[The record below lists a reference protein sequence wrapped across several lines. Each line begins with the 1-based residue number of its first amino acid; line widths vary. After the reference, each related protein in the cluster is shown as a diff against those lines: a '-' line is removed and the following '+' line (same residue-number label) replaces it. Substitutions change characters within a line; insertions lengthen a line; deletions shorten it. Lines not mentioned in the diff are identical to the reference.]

1 MLDHFHKYPQ
11 MLSGKVDPIFS
22 KDKRWEDL
30 TSALNAEGTGPA
42 KSIGAWR
49 KTFKD
54 WKCYVRKK
62 AGRIALHQ
70 KQTGGGLPS
79 KQALTVNEEKLLA
92 AIGQVAAHGQKS
104 VAESQFVEML
114 SLMYGSPR

>member
-1 MLDHFHKYPQ
+1 MLDHFQKYPQ

-22 KDKRWEDL
+22 KDTKDKRWKDL

-79 KQALTVNEEKLLA
+79 KEALTVNEEKLLA

-104 VAESQFVEML
+104 
-114 SLMYGSPR
+114 